1 MITQRDLAKYDGM
14 KEAFLEQKQRAE
26 AAEERCKRLN
36 DAIIWAL
43 GYTDFAERKDG
54 QGKYWWRSGLRERCG
69 DALLVERAEQA
80 EAQVAAY
87 EWIPVSE
94 RLPDTR
100 GELGHSTSVLIWNP
114 DCECVFMA
122 VRREDEGWEDW
133 TNGQHKH
140 SESEITH
147 WMPSPEPP
155 SIPPPMPTEG
165 GKEHP

>member
-1 MITQRDLAKYDGM
+1 MNKLQIVPIDWQEALELLKASLDNENLDDLFYCDVIRTQVSAL
-14 KEAFLEQKQRAE
+14 EARVQELE
-26 AAEERCKRLN
+26 
-36 DAIIWAL
+36 
-43 GYTDFAERKDG
+43 
-54 QGKYWWRSGLRERCG
+54 
-69 DALLVERAEQA
+69 EQ
-80 EAQVAAY
+80 VR
-87 EWIPVSE
+87 WIPVSE
-94 RLPDTR
+94 RLPNTR

>member
-1 MITQRDLAKYDGM
+1 MNKLQIVPIDWQEALELLKASLDNENLDDLFYCDVIRTQVSAL
-14 KEAFLEQKQRAE
+14 EARVQELE
-26 AAEERCKRLN
+26 
-36 DAIIWAL
+36 
-43 GYTDFAERKDG
+43 
-54 QGKYWWRSGLRERCG
+54 
-69 DALLVERAEQA
+69 EQ
-80 EAQVAAY
+80 VR
-87 EWIPVSE
+87 WIPVSE